1 MRWSMTAGSD
11 DKYRPRTLIIAS
23 SDAIRRGFL
32 KDESTSI
39 AQRDQSIRILRAYRP
54 VKAAGD
60 IEPIIVRLAFE
71 VGELIHGDLPCKIE
85 TAHQP

>member
-1 MRWSMTAGSD
+1 MAAGSD
-11 DKYRPRTLIIAS
+11 DKYRARTLIIAL
-23 SDAIRRGFL
+23 SDAIRRGFF

-54 VKAAGD
+54 VNAAGD

-71 VGELIHGDLPCKIE
+71 VGELIHGALPCKIE

>member
-1 MRWSMTAGSD
+1 MLSRERQDVWS
-11 DKYRPRTLIIAS
+11 R
-23 SDAIRRGFL
+23 RRGFL

-39 AQRDQSIRILRAYRP
+39 AQRDESIRILRAHRP

-71 VGELIHGDLPCKIE
+71 VGELIHGALPCK
-85 TAHQP
+85 